1 MPLETLMRSCRFL
14 PIVLV
19 LWSYAAA
26 QSTAPVDL
34 VDPFIGTGAHG
45 HTFPGATVPF
55 GMVQVSPD
63 TRVEGWD
70 ACGGYHSSDSSILGF
85 SHTHLSGTGVG
96 DYGDVLFSP
105 SVGPIR
111 WEPGS
116 ASSPGYRS
124 RFRHSTESS
133 SPGYYRVTLDDHRIV
148 AELTAGRRVG
158 VHRYTF
164 PDRDTANILIDLVH
178 GIGPDVVLDATLQVT
193 SDREVV
199 GLRRSRGWA
208 LDQVVYFVAQFSR
221 PFDRAVVLA
230 PEDGS
235 ALPRSKGTKVKG
247 AVRFLPAKDR
257 IVTVRV
263 GLSSVDVDG
272 ARRNLESEPG
282 SFDAIHR
289 SARDAW
295 SKALG
300 RIMVDGGT
308 RSQQRTFYT
317 ALYHTMIAPNVFS
330 DADGRYRGMDG
341 TTRMAKGF
349 ERYTV
354 FSLWDTF
361 RATHPL
367 FTILEPDR
375 TNDFIRSFLAIYDE
389 GGTLP
394 VWELAANETWCMI
407 GYHAVPVIAD
417 AYAKGIRGYD
427 AEHALRAMQAS
438 ANKDH
443 FGLPYCRRS
452 GYVPAEKESESVS
465 KTLEYAYDD
474 WCIAEMARLMGKQ
487 EVEVEYL
494 RRSQN
499 YRNLFDPSVGF
510 MRPKHNGGWLEPF
523 RPLAVTNDFT
533 EANAW
538 QYTFFAPHDAAGLQE
553 LYGGREGLAAKLDEM
568 FTTRPVIEGRQQ
580 ADITGLIGQYAH
592 GNEPSHHIAYLY
604 AFAGQPWKTQ
614 ERVRQIMDDF
624 YTDRRDGLIGN
635 EDCGQMSAWYVL
647 SALGFYPVNPGQPIY
662 VLGTPLFPRVTIA
675 LPNGKTWTV
684 RAEGGGAGRPYA
696 SAVALDGQAITR
708 SWISHDEIMNGGE
721 LRFAMSGEP
730 DLVRGTKADDLPP
743 GPPSVKTTLTPV
755 VHPARPTFT
764 DTLVLK
770 ISCGTRGSIIYYTLD
785 GSDPTPSSMRTTG
798 PVAIRESRTVKARA
812 FAEGRHASGIMEA
825 VFTKASR
832 IGTVVQ
838 PGAYSP
844 QYTGGGH
851 DALIDGVR
859 GVEDFRVGGWQ
870 GYEGNDLETVIDL
883 GAVKPVRRIGA
894 TFLQDNNA
902 WIFFPTSVRF
912 ELSTDGA
919 TYRSVFEGGSGV
931 APQQE
936 GAIRKTVSAALDAV
950 EARYVRI
957 RATNIGLCPPWHKGS
972 GNKAWLF
979 VDEIEVE
986 N

>member
-1 MPLETLMRSCRFL
+1 MRRRLCL
-14 PIVLV
+14 WPIAIP
-19 LWSYAAA
+19 WFSMMA
-26 QSTAPVDL
+26 QSLSPVDL
-34 VDPFIGTGAHG
+34 VDPFIGTDAHG

-55 GMVQVSPD
+55 GMVQLSPD

-96 DYGDVLFSP
+96 DYGDVLFAP
-105 SVGPIR
+105 TVGPVL
-111 WEPGS
+111 WQSGS
-116 ASSPGYRS
+116 KGTPGYRS
-124 RFRHSTESS
+124 QFRHASESA
-133 SPGYYRVTLDDHRIV
+133 SPGYYRVTLDDHGTL
-148 AELTAGRRVG
+148 AELTAGRRIG

-178 GIGPDVVLDATLQVT
+178 GIGPDVVLDAFLKVT
-193 SDREVV
+193 SDREVI
-199 GLRRSRGWA
+199 GMRRSRGWA
-208 LDQVVYFVAQFSR
+208 NDQMIYFVAQFSR
-221 PFDRAVVLA
+221 PFDRAVVQA
-230 PEDGS
+230 PDEGS
-235 ALPRSKGTKVKG
+235 ALPSSKGTKVKG
-247 AVRFLPAKDR
+247 AVRFLPAKGR
-257 IVTVRV
+257 VVTVRV
-263 GLSSVDVDG
+263 GISAVDIEG
-272 ARRNLESEPG
+272 ARKNLSSEPG
-282 SFDAIHR
+282 SFDDIRR
-289 SARDAW
+289 SAREAW

-300 RIMVDGGT
+300 RVEVDGGT
-308 RSQQRTFYT
+308 KAQQRTFFT

-341 TTRMAKGF
+341 TVRTATDF

-361 RATHPL
+361 RAAHPL
-367 FTILEPDR
+367 FTILEPER
-375 TNDFIRSFLAIYDE
+375 TNEFIRSFLSIYEE

-407 GYHAVPVIAD
+407 GYHAVPVITD
-417 AYAKGIRGYD
+417 AYAKGIRGFD
-427 AEHALRAMQAS
+427 ADHALRAMQAS

-443 FGLPYCRRS
+443 FGLSFYRVS
-452 GYVPAEKESESVS
+452 GYVPADKESESVS

-474 WCIAEMARLMGKQ
+474 WCIAEMARLMGKRD
-487 EVEVEYL
+487 VEMEYL

-553 LYGGREGLAAKLDEM
+553 LYAGRGGHAAKLDEM
-568 FTTRPVIEGRQQ
+568 FATQPVIEGRQQ

-604 AFAGQPWKTQ
+604 AYLGQPWKTQ
-614 ERVRQIMDDF
+614 QRVRQIMDDF

-647 SALGFYPVNPGQPIY
+647 SAMGFYPVNPGQPIY
-662 VLGTPLFPRVTIA
+662 VLGAPLFSRMTIA
-675 LPNGKTWTV
+675 LPNGRSWTV
-684 RAEGGGAGRPYA
+684 LAEGAGTAQPYVR
-696 SAVALDGQAITR
+696 STSLNGRSISR
-708 SWISHDEIMNGGE
+708 SWITHDEIVQGGA
-721 LRFAMSGEP
+721 LRFTMSREP
-730 DLVRGTKADDLPP
+730 HTGRGTAEADLPP
-743 GPPSVKTTLTPV
+743 VPASVPIALTPV
-755 VHPARPTFT
+755 VAPSRLAFA
-764 DTLVLK
+764 DSLVVTL
-770 ISCGTRGSIIYYTLD
+770 SSGTSASVVRYTLD
-785 GSDPTPSSMRTTG
+785 GLEPTTASTRYDGPITLSETSML
-798 PVAIRESRTVKARA
+798 KARA
-812 FAEGRHASGIMEA
+812 FAEGRIPSGVMEA
-825 VFTKASR
+825 SFRKTSR
-832 IGTVVQ
+832 IGTMVR

-844 QYTGGGH
+844 QYTAAGR

-870 GYEGNDLETVIDL
+870 GYEGNDLEAVIDL
-883 GAVKPVRRIGA
+883 GAVRSVRRIAA

-912 ELSTDGA
+912 EVSTDGES
-919 TYRSVFEGGSGV
+919 YRTVFEGATGI
-931 APQQE
+931 APEQE
-936 GAIRKTVSAALDAV
+936 GAIRKTISTGLGN
-950 EARYVRI
+950 ERARHVRV
-957 RATNIGLCPPWHKGS
+957 RATNVGVCPPWHKGS

-979 VDEIEVE
+979 VDEVEVE
-986 N
+986 D

>member
-1 MPLETLMRSCRFL
+1 MHQRLRLW
-14 PIVLV
+14 PIAIPWFSML
-19 LWSYAAA
+19 A
-26 QSTAPVDL
+26 QSLSPVDL
-34 VDPFIGTGAHG
+34 VDPFIGTDGHG

-55 GMVQVSPD
+55 GMVQLSPD

-96 DYGDVLFSP
+96 DYGDVLLAP
-105 SVGPIR
+105 TVGRLR

-124 RFRHSTESS
+124 RFRHSTESAA
-133 SPGYYRVTLDDHRIV
+133 PGYYRVTLDDHRV
-148 AELTAGRRVG
+148 LAELTAGRRVG

-178 GIGPDVVLDATLQVT
+178 GIGPDVVLDASLQVT

-199 GLRRSRGWA
+199 GMRRSRGWA
-208 LDQVVYFVAQFSR
+208 NDQVIYFVAQFSR
-221 PFDRAVVLA
+221 PFDRAVVEA
-230 PEDGS
+230 PSEGNS
-235 ALPRSKGTKVKG
+235 LPFSRGTNVKG
-247 AVRFLPAKDR
+247 AVRYAPAKGR
-257 IVTVRV
+257 VVTVRV
-263 GLSSVDVDG
+263 GISAVDFDG
-272 ARRNLESEPG
+272 ARRNLASEPG
-282 SFDAIHR
+282 WFDDVR
-289 SARDAW
+289 GRAREAW
-295 SKALG
+295 SRVLG
-300 RIMVDGGT
+300 RVEVEGGT
-308 RSQQRTFYT
+308 SAQRRTFFT

-341 TTRMAKGF
+341 ATRTAKGF
-349 ERYTV
+349 ERYSV

-427 AEHALRAMQAS
+427 ADHALRAMQAS

-443 FGLPYCRRS
+443 FGLSLCRRS

-474 WCIAEMARLMGKQ
+474 WCIAEMARLMGRKDVQ
-487 EVEVEYL
+487 EEFL

-499 YRNLFDPSVGF
+499 YRNLFDPTAGF

-538 QYTFFAPHDAAGLQE
+538 QYAFFAPHDAAGLQE
-553 LYGGREGLAAKLDEM
+553 LYGGPDGFVAKLDEM
-568 FTTRPVIEGRQQ
+568 FSTRPVIEGRQQ

-604 AFAGQPWKTQ
+604 AYAGRPWKTQ
-614 ERVRQIMDDF
+614 FRVRQIMEDF
-624 YTDRRDGLIGN
+624 YTERRDGLIGN

-647 SALGFYPVNPGQPIY
+647 SALGVYPVNPGQPIY
-662 VLGTPLFPRVTIA
+662 VLGSPLFPRATIT
-675 LPNGKTWTV
+675 LPNGRTWTV
-684 RAEGGGAGRPYA
+684 RAHDGGTGRPYVREVA
-696 SAVALDGQAITR
+696 LNGSAVTR
-708 SWISHDEIMNGGE
+708 SWISHDEIMSGGD
-721 LRFAMSGEP
+721 LRFAMSPEP
-730 DLVRGTKADDLPP
+730 DLQRGTAASDLPP
-743 GPPSVKTTLTPV
+743 VPPSVAITTTPV

-764 DTLVLK
+764 DSLLLTL
-770 ISCGTRGSIIYYTLD
+770 ICGVPGSTIYYTLD
-785 GSDPTPSSMRTTG
+785 GSDPGPTSTRYTG
-798 PVAIRESRTVKARA
+798 PFTARESLTLKARA
-812 FAEGRHASGIMEA
+812 IAEGRLPSGIMEA
-825 VFTKASR
+825 AFTKTLR
-832 IGTVVQ
+832 VGTVVQ

-859 GVEDFRVGGWQ
+859 GVDDFRVGGWQ
-870 GYEGNDLETVIDL
+870 GYEGNDLETIVDL
-883 GAVKPVRRIGA
+883 GASKPVRRIAA

-912 ELSTDGA
+912 EISADGKV
-919 TYRSVFEGGSGV
+919 YRTAFEGGTGV
-931 APQQE
+931 EPQKE
-936 GAIRKTVSAALDAV
+936 GAIRTTVSSVLGEV

-972 GNKAWLF
+972 GHKAWLF

-986 N
+986 Y

>member
-1 MPLETLMRSCRFL
+1 M
-14 PIVLV
+14 
-19 LWSYAAA
+19 A
-26 QSTAPVDL
+26 QSPSPVDL
-34 VDPFIGTGAHG
+34 VDPFIGTDAHG

-55 GMVQVSPD
+55 GMVQLSPD

-96 DYGDVLFSP
+96 DYGDVLFAP
-105 SVGPIR
+105 TVGPIR

-124 RFRHSTESS
+124 RFRHSTESA
-133 SPGYYRVTLDDHRIV
+133 SPGYYRVTLDEHRV
-148 AELTAGRRVG
+148 LAELTAGRRIG

-178 GIGPDVVLDATLQVT
+178 GIGPDVVLDASLQVT

-199 GLRRSRGWA
+199 GMRRSRGWA

-221 PFDRAVVLA
+221 PFDRAVVLD
-230 PEDGS
+230 PEDGI
-235 ALPRSKGTKVKG
+235 ALPGSRGTKVKG

-257 IVTVRV
+257 VVTVHV
-263 GLSSVDVDG
+263 GISAVDVDG
-272 ARRNLESEPG
+272 ARSNLASEPG
-282 SFDAIHR
+282 SFDAVHR
-289 SARDAW
+289 QARDAW

-300 RIMVDGGT
+300 RIKVEGGT
-308 RSQQRTFYT
+308 RFQQRTFYT

-341 TTRMAKGF
+341 TTRTAKGF
-349 ERYTV
+349 ERYSI

-427 AEHALRAMQAS
+427 ADHALRAMQAS

-452 GYVPAEKESESVS
+452 GYVPADKESESVS

-474 WCIAEMARLMGKQ
+474 WCIAEMARLMGRSA
-487 EVEVEYL
+487 EEREFL

-499 YRNLFDPSVGF
+499 YRNLFDLSVGF

-538 QYTFFAPHDAAGLQE
+538 QYTFFAPHDAAGLQD
-553 LYGGREGLAAKLDEM
+553 LYGGRNAFAAKLDEM
-568 FTTRPVIEGRQQ
+568 FATRPVIEGRQQ

-604 AFAGQPWKTQ
+604 AYAGQPWKTQ
-614 ERVRQIMDDF
+614 QRVRQIMDDF

-635 EDCGQMSAWYVL
+635 EDCGQMSAWYVM
-647 SALGFYPVNPGQPIY
+647 SAMGYYPVNPGQPIY
-662 VLGTPLFPRVTIA
+662 VLGSPLFPSVTIT
-675 LPNGKTWTV
+675 LPNGLTWTV
-684 RAEGGGAGRPYA
+684 RAEGGGAGRPYVNQV
-696 SAVALDGQAITR
+696 SLNGRDITR
-708 SWISHDEIMNGGE
+708 SWISHEEIMNGGE
-721 LRFAMSGEP
+721 LRFTMTGEP
-730 DLVRGTKADDLPP
+730 VLRWGAAATDLPP
-743 GPPSVKTTLTPV
+743 VPPSVAITMTPV
-755 VHPARPTFT
+755 VTPARPTFT
-764 DTLVLK
+764 DSLMLTLA
-770 ISCGTRGSIIYYTLD
+770 CETPGSSIFYSLD
-785 GSDPTPSSMRTTG
+785 GSEPTTASIRYAG
-798 PVAIRESRTVKARA
+798 PFTLRESKTLKARA
-812 FAEGRHASGIMEA
+812 FSKGRPPSGMMEA
-825 VFTKASR
+825 AFTKTFR
-832 IGTVVQ
+832 IGTVAQ

-844 QYTGGGH
+844 QYPGGGH

-870 GYEGNDLETVIDL
+870 GFEGNDLETVVDL
-883 GAVKPVRRIGA
+883 GSVRPIRRIAA
-894 TFLQDNNA
+894 TFLQDHNA
-902 WIFFPTSVRF
+902 WIFFPTSVRIDI
-912 ELSTDGA
+912 SVDGKV
-919 TYRSVFEGGSGV
+919 YRTAFEGGTGV

-936 GAIRKTVSAALDAV
+936 GAIKKTVSTDLEADH
-950 EARYVRI
+950 ARYVRI

-979 VDEIEVE
+979 VDEIQVE
-986 N
+986 NE